1 MSLLGWLGRTLG
13 LTTAKFWSA
22 YAGADR
28 SWSGEP
34 STSFG
39 AMQIAAVWR
48 AVRLEAETG
57 GTLPLNTY
65 EIPAEGGDPVLV
77 RDGPYD
83 DLLRIS
89 PNADMTTTEFWEA
102 MIGAARLVGNA
113 YALKHRAG
121 KSGNRVVSLEVLDP
135 ETTEPFRRQSDH
147 SLRYRGK
154 DSAGNP
160 LGSFEDG
167 IPASEIFHLKGF
179 SFGAD
184 LGLSMV
190 QYGAQS
196 FGAIRAAHKT
206 AARIFRSGLGTSGT
220 VEYDGVLPNETERA
234 KLEKIFQDF
243 QGTDS
248 STKLLL
254 LEGGMK
260 YNRMSMSA
268 VDAELLSTI
277 RFGIEEIARWADMP
291 PVLLM
296 HSAEGVTQWGSG
308 IEAIILAWLQLGLRA
323 RLTRI
328 EKTIG
333 KRLIEP
339 TDQRRFF
346 VKFNIDA
353 LLRGDAASQAALFG
367 AAAQNGWLTRNEIRK
382 LLDLPRVD
390 DPAADQLTVQ
400 VNLTLLK
407 DLGSQQQQQ
416 ATAARNALMTLLGL
430 EPQNDNKVRVAPGA
444 LAKITENAA

>member
-1 MSLLGWLGRTLG
+1 MSLLSWLGRRIG
-13 LTTAKFWSA
+13 LTGPFSKFWA
-22 YAGADR
+22 AVAGNDT
-28 SWSGEP
+28 SWSGE
-34 STSFG
+34 TIN
-39 AMQIAAVWR
+39 AEKALQIAAVWR
-48 AVRLEAETG
+48 AVRLEAETV

-65 EIPAEGGDPVLV
+65 EQPADGGDPVII

-89 PNADMTTTEFWEA
+89 PNADLTTTEFWEA
-102 MIGAARLVGNA
+102 MVGAARLVGNG
-113 YALKHRAG
+113 YALKHRNAG
-121 KSGNRVVSLEVLDP
+121 RVSSLEIP
-135 ETTEPFRRQSDH
+135 NAAEPYRRRSDNA
-147 SLRYRGK
+147 LFYRGK
-154 DSAGNP
+154 DSADNP
-160 LGSFEDG
+160 FDV
-167 IPASEIFHLKGF
+167 PASEMFHLKGF
-179 SFGAD
+179 SFGGD

-196 FGAIRAAHKT
+196 LATMFAGNKT
-206 AARIFRSGLGTSGT
+206 AGRIFRSGLGTAGV
-220 VEYDGVLPNETERA
+220 VEYGGTLGEDERG
-234 KLEKIFQDF
+234 KLEKILAQY
-243 QGTDS
+243 QSTNATD
-248 STKLLL
+248 KLLV

-260 YNRMSMSA
+260 FTRVSMSA

-308 IEAIILAWLQLGLRA
+308 VEAIILAWLQLGLRA

-339 TDQRRFF
+339 KDQRRFF

-353 LLRGDAASQAALFG
+353 LLRGDSVAQAQLFG
-367 AAAQNGWLTRNEIRK
+367 AALQNGWMTRAEVRK
-382 LLDLPRVD
+382 LLDLPPST
-390 DPAADQLTVQ
+390 DPNADKLTVQ
-400 VNLTLLK
+400 VNMTLLK

-416 ATAARNALMTLLGL
+416 ASAARNALLQLLGL
-430 EPQNDNKVRVAPGA
+430 EPQNDGKVRV
-444 LAKITENAA
+444 LERAA

>member
-1 MSLLGWLGRTLG
+1 MSLLSWLGRTLG
-13 LTTAKFWSA
+13 LSSSRFWAS
-22 YAGADR
+22 YAGTER

-39 AMQIAAVWR
+39 AMQLAAVWR

-65 EIPAEGGDPVLV
+65 ENPANGGDPVLV

-113 YALKHRAG
+113 YALKHR
-121 KSGNRVVSLEVLDP
+121 SGERVVSLEVLDP
-135 ETTEPFRRQSDH
+135 ETTEPFRRKSDY

-160 LGSFEDG
+160 LGTFEDG

-179 SFGAD
+179 SFGSD

-206 AARIFRSGLGTSGT
+206 AARIFRSGLGTSG
-220 VEYDGVLPNETERA
+220 VIEYAGTLNEPDRDKA
-234 KLEKIFQDF
+234 EKIFADF
-243 QGTDS
+243 Q
-248 STKLLL
+248 STESTTKFML

-260 YNRMSMSA
+260 FNRVSMSA

-308 IEAIILAWLQLGLRA
+308 VEAIILAWLQLGLRA

-339 TDQRRFF
+339 KDQRRFF

-353 LLRGDAASQAALFG
+353 LLRGDSVAQAQLFG
-367 AAAQNGWLTRNEIRK
+367 AALQNGWMTRAEVRK
-382 LLDLPRVD
+382 LLDLPPST
-390 DPAADQLTVQ
+390 DPNADKLTVQ
-400 VNLTLLK
+400 VNMTLLK

-416 ATAARNALMTLLGL
+416 ASAARNALLQLLGL
-430 EPQNDNKVRVAPGA
+430 EPRNDGKVRV
-444 LAKITENAA
+444 IEREAA